1 MEMSQSDKN
10 INYSS
15 LIAELAENEHF
26 SRFMEVYSNYTDNP
40 YSYTDSPLYKHCLQL
55 FTPKAYCHPT
65 FVDCDVSCWDM
76 FLQLIWVNREA
87 ECKFVYTEGTNPEL
101 VFSYLSL
108 KEVAASTLS
117 PEEFRP
123 LLLCLLTD
131 AFAAILPHILSS
143 QIDHISFA
151 QVTDYKTL
159 SRNDIAHHFGCNEQ
173 SSTEHN
179 EFVDWL
185 YSRLSD
191 YYSQTR

>member
-1 MEMSQSDKN
+1 MSQTDKG

-15 LIAELAENEHF
+15 LIAELKENEHF
-26 SRFMEVYSNYTDNP
+26 NSFMEVYSSYADNP
-40 YSYTDSPLYKHCLQL
+40 YSYTDSPLYKLCLKL

-65 FVDCDVSCWDM
+65 FVDCDAECWDM

-87 ECKFVYTEGTNPEL
+87 ECKFVYTEGTDPEL

-131 AFAAILPHILSS
+131 AFAAILPYILSNQTNQMQFV
-143 QIDHISFA
+143 QIA
-151 QVTDYKTL
+151 DYKAL
-159 SRNDIAHHFGCNEQ
+159 SRDDIARLYGCNEQ
-173 SSTEHN
+173 TPACKIEVIN
-179 EFVDWL
+179 WL
-185 YSRLSD
+185 YSRLVD
-191 YYSQTR
+191 YYSQAR